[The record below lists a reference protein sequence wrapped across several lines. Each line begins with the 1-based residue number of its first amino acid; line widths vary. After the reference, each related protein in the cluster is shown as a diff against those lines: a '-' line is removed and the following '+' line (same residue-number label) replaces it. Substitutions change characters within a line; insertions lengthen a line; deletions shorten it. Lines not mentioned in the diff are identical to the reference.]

1 MEETDLSPLV
11 SIIIPVYNS
20 ALYLAEAI
28 NSCVNQ
34 TWQNIEVII
43 IDDGSTDESL
53 SIAKTFENK
62 RIRVYHQENKN
73 AAAARNSGL
82 MKAKGDYIQ
91 FLDADD
97 ILSADKIEKQVTL
110 LAANPG
116 MVAVCS
122 TIHFTDGHQP
132 AEFEPS
138 AYEEAFLLNLPPFD
152 FLFNLYGGN
161 NEGKGSMV
169 QPNAWLCPK
178 NIIEKAGKWNE
189 ELTLDDD
196 GEYFCRVVLAS
207 KGVLKSDGYNYYRKY
222 QGHKNLSGLATQQH
236 LRSQYDALS
245 LKISWLQAKKTLPEL
260 KNMHARWLHGLLFK
274 AYPAAPELMRQ
285 IKNDLKT
292 LKASIRPEYPF
303 GTTSGKLLSMVFGWK
318 FAKRLQLFKHQL
330 SKRPENSGKL
340 S

>member
-1 MEETDLSPLV
+1 MNPLV

-28 NSCVNQ
+28 NSCINQ

-53 SIAKTFENK
+53 SIAKSFEND

-82 MKAKGDYIQ
+82 TKAKGDYIQ

-97 ILSADKIEKQVTL
+97 ILSADKIEKQVKL
-110 LAANPG
+110 LAGHPG

-132 AEFEPS
+132 SEFAPS
-138 AYEEAFLLNLPPFD
+138 VYEEAFLLDLPPFD

-161 NEGKGSMV
+161 NEGQGSMV

-178 NIIEKAGKWNE
+178 DIIKKAGKWNE
-189 ELTLDDD
+189 DLTLDDD

-207 KGVLKSDGYNYYRKY
+207 GGVSKSAGYNYYRKF
-222 QGHKNLSGLATQQH
+222 QGHKNLSGLTTQKH
-236 LRSQYDALS
+236 LRSQYNALN
-245 LKISWLQAKKTLPEL
+245 LKISWLKAKNPLPGL
-260 KNMHARWLHGLLFK
+260 TNMHARWLHGLLFK
-274 AYPAAPELMRQ
+274 TYPAYPALEQQ
-285 IKNDLKT
+285 IKDDLKT
-292 LKASIRPEYPF
+292 LKAAVRPQYPF
-303 GTTSGKLLSMVFGWK
+303 GTTGGKLLSMIFGWK
-318 FAKRLQLFKHQL
+318 FAKRLQLFKHQQA
-330 SKRPENSGKL
+330 KRPGNTSKL

>member
-1 MEETDLSPLV
+1 LNPLV

-20 ALYLAEAI
+20 ALYLTEAI
-28 NSCVNQ
+28 NSCINQ

-43 IDDGSTDESL
+43 VDDGSTDESL
-53 SIAKTFENK
+53 SIAKTFENGQIK
-62 RIRVYHQENKN
+62 VYHQENKN
-73 AAAARNSGL
+73 ASAARNSGL
-82 MKAKGDYIQ
+82 MKAKGAYIQ

-97 ILSADKIEKQVTL
+97 MLSADKIESQVNL
-110 LAANPG
+110 LAGHPG

-122 TIHFTDGHQP
+122 TIHFTDGRQP
-132 AEFEPS
+132 AEFAPS

-178 NIIEKAGKWNE
+178 DIIEKAGKWNE

-196 GEYFCRVVLAS
+196 GEFFCRVVLAS
-207 KGVLKSDGYNYYRKY
+207 RGVTKSAGYNYYRKY
-222 QGHKNLSGLATQQH
+222 RGHKNLSGLTTQKH

-245 LKISWLQAKKTLPEL
+245 LKISWLKAKKPLPEL
-260 KNMHARWLHGLLFK
+260 KNIHARWLHSLLFK
-274 AYPAAPELMRQ
+274 AYPVYPALEQQ
-285 IKNDLKT
+285 IKKDLKI
-292 LKASIRPEYPF
+292 LKTAIRPEYPF

-318 FAKRLQLFKHQL
+318 FAKRLQLFKYQL
-330 SKRPENSGKL
+330 SKRPDNSGKL